1 MTTLNETQM
10 AAVCQAFCAMSDV
23 QDVAART
30 GIKCITIIDES
41 GDLFVAPDT
50 SSNRLPHE
58 GIPSFLRGVKD
69 RTPAEIDAFKND
81 WIATLEKAKDSLR
94 QQRIQQ
100 LKAELA
106 ELETLT
112 ENA

>member
-1 MTTLNETQM
+1 MNSLNETQM

-30 GIKCITIIDES
+30 GIKCITIIDDS
-41 GDLFVAPDT
+41 GDLFVSPDT
-50 SSNRLPHE
+50 PNRFPHD
-58 GIPSFLRGVKD
+58 GIPSFLRGIKD

-81 WIATLEKAKDSLR
+81 WCATLEKAQHSLR

-106 ELETLT
+106 ELEPF
-112 ENA
+112 EDIA